1 MMSFFLRS
9 GYWPSSHS
17 AAIITLTL
25 IYKSLVLVVRVVNII
40 KGSKNVFHQN
50 QYRDVGMVPAI
61 TLLHRKTNWRKK
73 VRNKEGDAMTF
84 EQPRSTFASFK
95 AHWIRTS
102 PSLHLAT
109 F

>member
-1 MMSFFLRS
+1 MMTFFLRS

-17 AAIITLTL
+17 ARAAMITLTL

-61 TLLHRKTNWRKK
+61 K
-73 VRNKEGDAMTF
+73 
-84 EQPRSTFASFK
+84 
-95 AHWIRTS
+95 
-102 PSLHLAT
+102 
-109 F
+109 